1 VKILHVISSGG
12 MYGAEAVILTLLR
25 VSRDGPHPGALAVFV
40 NASRPNVQ
48 LYDRALAEGLEV
60 HAIECR
66 GQMDPAVPAALRT
79 LVTHTGVTVVH
90 AHGYKADVYLY
101 LALRGLRTPAMVS
114 TCHTWYDNDLALRL
128 YGALDR
134 FVLRRYARVAAVSE
148 AVRQRLLAAGVR
160 PGRVALIRNG
170 IDLRPFETQP
180 REPLCPEFPSQA
192 GQSDA
197 RPLRVGLVGR
207 LEREKGVD
215 LFLDAAAGVL
225 QALPRTQFAVA
236 GDGPDREKLQA
247 RIEQLGIGSNARLLG
262 RQDDMP
268 GFYASLDL
276 LVSASRQ
283 EGLPIALMEAM
294 ASRLPLVATAAG
306 AVPDLVLPEQ
316 TGLLVGAGDVP
327 ALTAAILRMLREP
340 ATRAR
345 LAHAARERIA
355 SEFSAERMTADYLHF
370 YEQAMRE
377 NHDRAA

>member
-25 VSRDGPHPGALAVFV
+25 VFRAGPDPSALAVFV
-40 NASRPNVQ
+40 NASRPSVQ
-48 LYDRALAEGLEV
+48 LYDRALAEGLDV

-66 GQMDPAVPAALRT
+66 GQMDLAVPGALRR
-79 LVTHTGVTVVH
+79 LVTHTGATVVH

-101 LALRGLRTPAMVS
+101 LALRGLPAPAIVS

-148 AVRQRLLAAGVR
+148 EVRQRLLAAGVC
-160 PGRVALIRNG
+160 PDRVALIRNG
-170 IDLRPFETQP
+170 IDLGPFEAP
-180 REPLCPEFPSQA
+180 VRPSL
-192 GQSDA
+192 QSEA

-215 LFLDAAAGVL
+215 LFLSAAAEVL
-225 QALPRTQFAVA
+225 KALPLTQFVVA

-247 RIEQLGIGSNARLLG
+247 LIEELGIGRNARLLG
-262 RQDDMP
+262 RQEDMP
-268 GFYASLDL
+268 ALYASLDL

-283 EGLPIALMEAM
+283 EGLPIVLMEAM
-294 ASRLPLVATAAG
+294 ASRLPLVATAVG
-306 AVPDLVLPEQ
+306 AVPDLVLPEK
-316 TGLLVGAGDVP
+316 TGLLVAAEDVP
-327 ALTAAILRMLREP
+327 ALTQAMLRLLREP
-340 ATRAR
+340 DTRAR
-345 LAHAARERIA
+345 LAHAARERVA
-355 SEFSAERMTADYLHF
+355 GEFSAKRMTTDYLHF
-370 YEQAMRE
+370 YEQAMKE